1 MSTTGEKATVAKER
15 IGEVVSAKMEKTIVV
30 QVERRMAH
38 PQYKKIIRLRK
49 KLYAHDEEK
58 KAKAGDTVRIVE
70 CRPLSRLKRW
80 KLVEVLAQAEAPAG
94 AVS

>member
-1 MSTTGEKATVAKER
+1 MNAPVEKQAVAKVR

-30 QVERRMAH
+30 QVERRMPH

-58 KAKAGDTVRIVE
+58 
-70 CRPLSRLKRW
+70 RPSKGTPYALWS
-80 KLVEVLAQAEAPAG
+80 AAP
-94 AVS
+94 